1 MTVPDFLQ
9 PWIGSSTEA
18 AVLFYA
24 VVGGLLLGFLLGLW
38 VLCGRGPRR
47 RRAFRRARLLL
58 GQGAWEPA
66 LAIVQELRRRSPP
79 SRWHDQLRRT
89 EGECYRTAAEE
100 ALRDKHYEAALEHSL
115 KAAEHL
121 SRNPDRAA
129 AQAKVRA
136 DVVEAML
143 AEVRRLLGSQAPAA
157 PDAVQKLIAR
167 SLLVRPVAEAYFWQ
181 AIAHL
186 RDGKVEPAVAA
197 LLKARG
203 GEDLTPLTPFLDPAL
218 YLGAVLLREGRA
230 EEALRY
236 LAEANRLDAGCPLV
250 TWQLGAAMIAA
261 GGDTAIAVRALQRAV
276 GPRGLLQWVKTP
288 QRVWVEAFPE
298 RASFVRRLGSQHP
311 FRCPVFGADVH
322 LMIRQALISLGQG
335 YYRQGNFEEAAGV
348 FDKALQEGA
357 PSLPVLRGL
366 GLALAR
372 LERFDQ
378 AFKHLR
384 TAHELED
391 PKNYLTAGYLA
402 LCGAM
407 GKPTQAE
414 DKLRNVLWAVRL
426 VSRFTVLQN
435 AEWANLLGRI
445 FAEAR
450 SIGLSVP
457 REDQERLCE
466 TLASVDATDPAA
478 AGAYGALVA
487 ALEGRGQRTE
497 DRGQKTGEGSSLSSV
512 LCPLSSTFRP
522 EYAWLYCRAAQQH
535 GTSSDQDLE
544 LFALTFATEAQAR
557 PFFEQRQ
564 WDFEEVEWT
573 YLRRCA
579 QRQPGEFPP
588 TLGPNYPPRG
598 ERLLLARSEALE
610 QRLDGEGAVTAAETL
625 VLLAPQNTTALDR
638 LAQLVFRAGDLDRAV
653 ALLENWHLLAPQDP
667 LPYVRRAVIEQQR
680 GHGARRAHA
689 VQRALELARGPAR
702 AEIAFLGARLA
713 LHDWFTARE
722 PKEGDGSRNGEL
734 ATSPSA
740 EPPAK
745 LVLQLLEECLREDPR
760 HADAQWCLAAV
771 CAMWDQS
778 ERLAAQSPSLR
789 LLEEQGPPVNARFSF
804 VGAVSHLAAGHSAWA
819 VESAVAAARQHPE
832 WSAECDYLQG
842 WAALLQ
848 RDRSA
853 AARALEHPARDAA
866 TPSNGHAQA
875 LLAKTAFEQGAFG
888 EAIIR
893 WQALD
898 PARRGKWGIDDPL
911 RSTLFLKGLEDFRQG
926 RFEEAAL
933 NLREAGR
940 LGLRDRRLGP
950 LLTLALVKAG
960 LRFLYAQG

>member
-9 PWIGSSTEA
+9 PWIGSSTGA

-24 VVGGLLLGFLLGLW
+24 VVGGVLLGFLLGLW
-38 VLCGRGPRR
+38 VLCGGGPRR
-47 RRAFRRARLLL
+47 RRALGRARKLLEE
-58 GQGAWEPA
+58 GAWEPA
-66 LAIVQELRRRSPP
+66 LGILKELRRRRHPP
-79 SRWHDQLRRT
+79 RWHDQLRRA
-89 EGECYRTAAEE
+89 EGECYRAAAEE

-121 SRNPDRAA
+121 NRNPDRAA
-129 AQAKVRA
+129 ALAKVRA

-143 AEVRRLLGSQAPAA
+143 AEVRRLLGGQSPAN
-157 PDAVQKLIAR
+157 PDTVQKLIAR

-186 RDGKVEPAVAA
+186 RDGKGELAIAS

-203 GEDLTPLTPFLDPAL
+203 GEDLTPLTPFVDPAL

-236 LAEANRLDAGCPLV
+236 LAEANRLDAGCPFV

-298 RASFVRRLGSQHP
+298 RASFVCRLGTQHL

-322 LMIRQALISLGQG
+322 LMIRQALIALGQG
-335 YYRQGNFEEAAGV
+335 YFRQGNFEEAAGV

-366 GLALAR
+366 GLAQAR

-426 VSRFTVLQN
+426 VSRFTILQN

-450 SIGLSVP
+450 VIGLSVP
-457 REDQERLCE
+457 QEDQERLCE
-466 TLASVDATDPAA
+466 TLASVDATDPQA
-478 AGAYGALVA
+478 AGAYSSLAA
-487 ALEGRGQRTE
+487 ALREGAGRETASQE
-497 DRGQKTGEGSSLSSV
+497 FHPV
-512 LCPLSSTFRP
+512 
-522 EYAWLYCRAAQQH
+522 YAWLYCRAAQQH
-535 GTSSDQDLE
+535 GYSSDLDLE
-544 LFALTFATEAQAR
+544 LFALTFATEAKAR
-557 PFFEQRQ
+557 PFYAERQ

-579 QRQPGEFPP
+579 QRQPGEFP
-588 TLGPNYPPRG
+588 TVLGPEYPARG
-598 ERLLLARSEALE
+598 ERLLLARSEARE
-610 QRLDGEGAVTAAETL
+610 QRADREGAVNAAETL
-625 VLLAPQNTTALDR
+625 VLLAPRSTTALDR
-638 LAQLVFRAGDLDRAV
+638 LAQLVYGAGDLDRAV
-653 ALLENWHLLAPQDP
+653 TLLENWHLLAPHDP
-667 LPYVRRAVIEQQR
+667 LPFVRRAVIEQQR
-680 GHGARRAHA
+680 GHGARRTNAL
-689 VQRALELARGPAR
+689 QRALELARGPAR

-713 LHDWFTARE
+713 LNDWFTARE
-722 PKEGDGSRNGEL
+722 RKEGDVSRNGE
-734 ATSPSA
+734 
-740 EPPAK
+740 PAPAPGPE
-745 LVLQLLEECLREDPR
+745 LPAGAVLELLEICLREDPR
-760 HADAQWCLAAV
+760 HADARWCLAAV
-771 CAMWDQS
+771 CALWNQP
-778 ERLAAQSPSLR
+778 ERLAAESPSLR
-789 LLEEQGPPVNARFSF
+789 RLEEQGPAPGARFSYLA
-804 VGAVSHLAAGHSAWA
+804 AVSHLAAGHSTWA
-819 VESAVAAARQHPE
+819 VESAAAAARQQPE
-832 WSAECDYLQG
+832 WSAECDYLRG
-842 WAALLQ
+842 WVALLQ
-848 RDRSA
+848 GDRAA
-853 AARALEHPARDAA
+853 AARALEHPARDAV

-875 LLAKTAFEQGAFG
+875 LLAQMAFEQGAYE
-888 EAIIR
+888 EAVIR
-893 WQALD
+893 WQGLD
-898 PARRGKWGIDDPL
+898 PARRGAWGIDDPL
-911 RSTLFLKGLEDFRQG
+911 RGTLFLGALEDYRHG

-933 NLREAGR
+933 HLQEAGR

-960 LRFLYAQG
+960 QRSLYAQG